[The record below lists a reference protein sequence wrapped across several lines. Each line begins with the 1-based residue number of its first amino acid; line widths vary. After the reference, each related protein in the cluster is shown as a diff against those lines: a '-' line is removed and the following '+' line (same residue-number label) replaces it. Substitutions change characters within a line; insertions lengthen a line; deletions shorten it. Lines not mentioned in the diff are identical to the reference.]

1 MEIIVEKYKFALEQQ
16 GLETIRH
23 SPKVRH
29 FQAHHVQVFFKAK
42 GNGSQSPNFKIKT
55 YFRYGKAQSLIH
67 LSFVKI

>member
-23 SPKVRH
+23 SPKMRH

-55 YFRYGKAQSLIH
+55 
-67 LSFVKI
+67 